1 MNFGKYNYYVQI
13 IRSNRYPL
21 YLKEKMLLNVSY
33 NDRKIKEQIDREVGP
48 PLSLRERWKL
58 GGIGSSK
65 LAITHASID
74 VHNLLVLDNNSN
86 SCSIELRP
94 KGIIVRF
101 RSLLETYGLVI
112 PYYKLKVY
120 KGQAQEYS
128 IYKDQFCI
136 KVAAT
141 EKSTH
146 LYFKKLIT
154 QKIAAL
160 PTPLEEL

>member
-1 MNFGKYNYYVQI
+1 
-13 IRSNRYPL
+13 
-21 YLKEKMLLNVSY
+21 MLLNVSY
-33 NDRKIKEQIDREVGP
+33 NDQKIKEQIDREVGSP
-48 PLSLRERWKL
+48 FSLRERWKL

-65 LAITHASID
+65 LAITYSSID
-74 VHNLLVLDNNSN
+74 IHNLLVLDNNN
-86 SCSIELRP
+86 NTCSIELRP

-101 RSLLETYGLVI
+101 RSLLETYGLII
-112 PYYKLKVY
+112 PYYKLKIY

-128 IYKDQFCI
+128 IYKDQYCI
-136 KVAAT
+136 KVGAI

-146 LYFKKLIT
+146 EFFKKINT